1 MNSNKHRRI
10 LLVGLGKDSKG
21 SLDLKDSKINLDN
34 RAEEAKVQVNLVI
47 YLKNLKNS
55 LAEEANKE
63 GVHEVLRKEKI

>member
-34 RAEEAKVQVNLVI
+34 RVADSKVVNLVI

-63 GVHEVLRKEKI
+63 EVHEVLRKEKI

>member
-34 RAEEAKVQVNLVI
+34 RAADSKVVNLVI

-63 GVHEVLRKEKI
+63 EVHEVLRKEKI